1 MDESDGLDINNPLG
15 LIDVILRIAVVLGL
29 LGWNAFEA
37 LSLRTPYP
45 SSMVALWDSPIWRLL
60 LLFIVWVG
68 AEWCPRVG
76 AMTGMAVLMY
86 IVNMIQIV

>member
-1 MDESDGLDINNPLG
+1 MDDPTSENVGVVDGALR
-15 LIDVILRIAVVLGL
+15 LIVILGL

-45 SSMVALWDSPIWRLL
+45 STMLALWESPIWRMT
-60 LLFIVWVG
+60 LLFIVWLG
-68 AEWCPRVG
+68 AEWCPRIG
-76 AMTGMAVLMY
+76 LMTGIAVVMY

>member
-1 MDESDGLDINNPLG
+1 MDATKVDTNDPTT
-15 LIDVILRIAVVLGL
+15 LIDAILRMIVILGL

-45 SSMVALWDSPIWRLL
+45 SSMVALWDSPIWRIM

-76 AMTGMAVLMY
+76 LMTGMAVVMY